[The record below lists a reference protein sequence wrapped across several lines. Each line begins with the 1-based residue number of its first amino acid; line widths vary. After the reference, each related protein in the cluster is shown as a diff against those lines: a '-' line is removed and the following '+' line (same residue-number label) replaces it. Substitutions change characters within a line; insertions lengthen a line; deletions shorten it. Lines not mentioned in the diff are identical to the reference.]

1 MEKHRLWRETRSQVS
16 LIVRTKLLFIT
27 DKGGDDLR
35 QCMSDFYMELVR
47 DIELLSSLKVERDSS
62 VFKYVLDKLRNER
75 SCQAVQ
81 LQALVLAAQIEE
93 DTASHESDVDEE
105 MLDYVDPFVVGHVDD
120 NTYHIEAES

>member
-1 MEKHRLWRETRSQVS
+1 
-16 LIVRTKLLFIT
+16 
-27 DKGGDDLR
+27 
-35 QCMSDFYMELVR
+35 MELVR